1 MLGTPFPGGFANNN
15 PRAVVI
21 AGAGFFRAGPDGLIS
36 AHFAWA
42 DASTGLVSNTPAAH
56 ALLGLVQPTPG
67 YWRWATTQGG
77 RIIRPGI
84 QVTLFAGGDFWVR
97 FRDGAEPGALVYAS
111 PVDGAPLA
119 GETDGAILTP
129 WSVVTAA
136 APGGLAVISTWS
148 KYQ

>member
-1 MLGTPFPGGFANNN
+1 MYGAAFPGAFANNN

-21 AGAGFFRAGPDGLIS
+21 AGAGFFRAAPDGLIS

-42 DASTGLVSNTPAAH
+42 NPSTGLVANVPTTDT
-56 ALLGLVQPTPG
+56 LLGLVQPTPG
-67 YWRWATTQGG
+67 YWRWATTQNG
-77 RIIRPGI
+77 RLIRPGI

-119 GETDGAILTP
+119 GETDGALLTP

-136 APGGLAVISTWS
+136 EPGALAVISTWS
-148 KYQ
+148 KFQ